1 MASKIANRNSKKSDI
16 NSIASDKSLLKHAV
30 RALRFS
36 YSPYSKFAVGAAIL
50 KSNGAIYLGANI
62 ENASY
67 PLCLCAE
74 RTALAH
80 AHISAPGGKIWSI
93 AVVCSSEDHPIPGPA
108 FPCGA
113 CRQVISEFE
122 DKQGA
127 PIRVIVGMKD
137 GSQIK
142 SFDSI
147 KELLP
152 HSFNGQF
159 LK

>member
-74 RTALAH
+74 RTALA
-80 AHISAPGGKIWSI
+80 P
-93 AVVCSSEDHPIPGPA
+93 CSYRCTRWKNMEY
-108 FPCGA
+108 
-113 CRQVISEFE
+113 CRRLQ
-122 DKQGA
+122 Q
-127 PIRVIVGMKD
+127 
-137 GSQIK
+137 
-142 SFDSI
+142 
-147 KELLP
+147 
-152 HSFNGQF
+152 
-159 LK
+159 